1 MAVAPTSY
9 YGNLLIVTEALKR
22 SHGLD
27 TDAMLEDVGVDLK
40 AAARED
46 YRVPH
51 SAVDR
56 VWQLAV
62 EATGDPCIGL
72 HIVDDMNPAVYR
84 SLGVA
89 LLCSSS
95 LREFC
100 QRFERFFAVISTLE
114 TVSFEEGR
122 EFAVLT
128 DRREVEYS
136 KDTIGC
142 HADAFAAFVLKF
154 VRLLYKP
161 DYAFGKV
168 QMGWTPPEEHQHRY
182 AEFFG
187 CPVEFGFDT
196 TALFFDVR
204 DLDQELLGANP
215 DIALQNDKLALN
227 ILEKMRKLDLPT
239 QVYARLIEYL
249 PSGDCSRERVAR
261 SLNMSESAFQKKLKV
276 AGTSYQELLDATRTE
291 LAKHYLGDTEMSVD
305 EVAYMLGFSD
315 CSNFTRAFKR
325 WLAVSPREYRNS
337 LSEATDN

>member
-22 SHGLD
+22 THGLD
-27 TDAMLEDVGVDLK
+27 TDAMLEDVGIDLK
-40 AAARED
+40 AAVRED
-46 YRVPH
+46 HRVPH

-95 LREFC
+95 LRDFC

-122 EFAVLT
+122 EYAVLT

-136 KDTIGC
+136 KETVGC
-142 HADAFAAFVLKF
+142 HADAFSAFVFKF
-154 VRLLYKP
+154 VRLLYRP
-161 DYAFGKV
+161 DYAFHKV
-168 QMGWTPPEEHQHRY
+168 QLGWTPPEEHQHRY
-182 AEFFG
+182 PEFFG

-196 TALFFDVR
+196 TSLFVDVA
-204 DLDQELLGANP
+204 DLDKELLGSNP
-215 DIALQNDKLALN
+215 EIALQNDKLALN
-227 ILEKMRKLDLPT
+227 ILEKMRKLDLPS
-239 QVYARLIEYL
+239 QVYSRLIDYL

-261 SLNMSESAFQKKLKV
+261 SLNMSESAFQKKLKA

-291 LAKHYLGDTEMSVD
+291 LAKHYLGDTEMTVD
-305 EVAYMLGFSD
+305 EVAYLLGFSD

-325 WLAVSPREYRNS
+325 WLAASPREYRNS
-337 LSEATDN
+337 LSAATVN

>member
-22 SHGLD
+22 SHGLN
-27 TDAMLEDVGVDLK
+27 TDAMLEAVGVDLK

-72 HIVDDMNPAVYR
+72 QVVDDMNPAVYR

-136 KDTIGC
+136 KETVGC

-154 VRLLYKP
+154 VRLLYQP
-161 DYAFGKV
+161 DYAFRKV
-168 QMGWTPPEEHQHRY
+168 QMGWTPPQEHQHRY

-196 TALFFDVR
+196 TSLFFDVR
-204 DLDQELLGANP
+204 DLGQELLGANP
-215 DIALQNDKLALN
+215 EIALQNDKLALN
-227 ILEKMRKLDLPT
+227 ILEKMRKLDLPS
-239 QVYARLIEYL
+239 QVYARLIDYL

-261 SLNMSESAFQKKLKV
+261 SLNMSESAFQKKLKA

-325 WLAVSPREYRNS
+325 WMAMSPREYRNS
-337 LSEATDN
+337 LSEATVN

>member
-22 SHGLD
+22 IHGLD
-27 TDAMLEDVGVDLK
+27 TDAMLKEVGVDLK

-72 HIVDDMNPAVYR
+72 QVVDDMNPAVYR

-89 LLCSSS
+89 LICSST
-95 LREFC
+95 LREFF

-122 EFAVLT
+122 DFAVLT

-136 KDTIGC
+136 AEARGC
-142 HADAFAAFVLKF
+142 HADAYGAFVLKF
-154 VRLLYKP
+154 IRMLYQP
-161 DYAFGKV
+161 DFCFQKV
-168 QMGWTPPEEHQHRY
+168 QLGWTPPEEHQHRY
-182 AEFFG
+182 PEFFG

-196 TALFFDVR
+196 TSLFVDAR
-204 DLDQELLGANP
+204 DLGQALLGANP
-215 DIALQNDKLALN
+215 EIALQNDKLALN
-227 ILEKMRKLDLPT
+227 ILEKMRKLDLPS
-239 QVYARLIEYL
+239 QVYARLIDYL
-249 PSGDCSRERVAR
+249 PSGDCSREKVAR
-261 SLNMSESAFQKKLKV
+261 SLNMSESAFQKKLKA

-291 LAKHYLGDTEMSVD
+291 LARHYLGDTEMSVD

-325 WLAVSPREYRNS
+325 WMAVSPREYRNS
-337 LSEATDN
+337 LSAATAN